1 MMQKLIGAVRQ
12 AGLHIFRHRKAMLF
26 VSPIRLRPF
35 RHDSASVS
43 SSVAAIIGLLTDVS
57 GISHKQLLEKL
68 QQQGANEVAPEDAEK
83 QKLALAS
90 DLRWLVSAGHVIEF
104 NDGSLDL
111 VRSKPATP
119 TASALSETPVPNEK
133 AVAIVSLG
141 DAS

>member
-1 MMQKLIGAVRQ
+1 MMQELIGAFRQ

-35 RHDSASVS
+35 RHNSASVS
-43 SSVAAIIGLLTDVS
+43 SSVAAIIGLLTDAS
-57 GISHKQLLEKL
+57 GMSRKQLLEKL
-68 QQQGANEVAPEDAEK
+68 QQQGANEAALEEVEK
-83 QKLALAS
+83 KKLALAS

-104 NDGSLDL
+104 NDGSVDL

-119 TASALSETPVPNEK
+119 TGSALPETAAPNEK

-141 DAS
+141 AAT